1 MYVVGTQ
8 ADLRDDQTMI
18 DRLQANGEAPD
29 TNFMGSA
36 TAKKLGAR
44 CYLECSA
51 LTQGGL
57 EQVFETAVGCA
68 SSGGGGGG
76 REERNERR
84 GARGFVR
91 CAHGSLGGI

>member
-1 MYVVGTQ
+1 
-8 ADLRDDQTMI
+8 MI
-18 DRLQANGEAPD
+18 DRLQANGEAPV
-29 TNFMGSA
+29 TTFMGSA

-44 CYLECSA
+44 CYLECPA

-76 REERNERR
+76 ARR
-84 GARGFVR
+84 TK
-91 CAHGSLGGI
+91 